1 MNTVGIG
8 FMRKKYYAKTWLI
21 QLFAVFLLLQCNWAV
36 AHAPGLSSFDVQLQ
50 ATGVD
55 VRLTFALQNI
65 EAFAPMDS
73 DLDAE
78 VSDSEREAAK
88 PSIAKLLAA
97 QLRVNIDGQDREPV
111 SAGQVSFDDQN
122 NAHVEFHYQPAP
134 QQILVLQS
142 KFLSLL
148 ADGHQQYLTVK
159 APAGQI
165 LLEKMLA
172 KSDNQASV
180 ELAGANQLGTAQP
193 GILAAFLDFFKLGVE
208 HIVTGYDHLLF
219 LFALLAVTHS
229 FWPAIKIITFFTIA
243 HSITL
248 ACAGLNIIELPSSFV
263 EPFIAATIVYVG
275 IENLVR
281 GDHPKGRHWL
291 TFGFGL
297 IHGFGFASVLREM
310 EISAGDTGILLPLL
324 SFNLGIETG
333 QIAVAAVVLP
343 FIWWLNNKPEIST
356 KFLKICSLL
365 VSLMGAYWFVER
377 TLLS

>member
-1 MNTVGIG
+1 M
-8 FMRKKYYAKTWLI
+8 
-21 QLFAVFLLLQCNWAV
+21 FAIFLLLQCHCAV

-50 ATGVD
+50 PTGVD

-134 QQILVLQS
+134 HQMLVLQS

-148 ADGHQQYLTVK
+148 ADGHQQYLTVN
-159 APAGQI
+159 APAGEI

-343 FIWWLNNKPEIST
+343 LIWWLNNKPEIST
-356 KFLKICSLL
+356 KFLKVCSLL